1 MFIAVIISLNTLKT
15 GDYIKKIGEELICDK
30 DYLNYPDLLYDPEN
44 GILPRYLVYYDYNRK
59 EDGVGCVIV
68 GLNPGQSDEKEHR
81 FYIDNGASYEN
92 SLRYWKDRIQNLPYY
107 VRLRN
112 IANEFGFLGPI
123 LWTELVKC
131 ENSTKGKNLCVETI
145 RDDINKYLFREID
158 VISEEWPLIG
168 VGRRAYEI
176 LSYSFP
182 KRFIIGLPHVT
193 GSYGGY
199 YKLFN
204 NGKIKGEISDYI
216 CDCIRGSKKKAIWV
230 ADLLSNDN

>member
-1 MFIAVIISLNTLKT
+1 LH
-15 GDYIKKIGEELICDK
+15 
-30 DYLNYPDLLYDPEN
+30 YDPAR
-44 GILPRYLVYYDYNRK
+44 GILPRYLVYDDSGREEN
-59 EDGVGCVIV
+59 GMGCVIV

-92 SLRYWKDRIQNLPYY
+92 SLRYWKDRIRGLRYY
-107 VRLRN
+107 TRLKD
-112 IANEFGFLGPI
+112 IANKFGFSGPI

-131 ENSTKGKNLCVETI
+131 ENSVKGENLCVETI

-158 VISEEWPLIG
+158 IIPEEWPLIG
-168 VGRRAYEI
+168 VGRKAYEI

-182 KRFIIGLPHVT
+182 KRLIIGIPHVT

-204 NGKIKGEISDYI
+204 NGEIKEEISNYI
-216 CDCIRGSKKKAIWV
+216 CDCIENNKEKAVWV
-230 ADLLSNDN
+230 ADLFSNDD